1 MKRMMLYP
9 KGKVFNPRRAC
20 RRHTAGLDVRTFRQI
35 ARLRRRAAND
45 KRERWSED
53 DALPQGDAFAV
64 PYLLTMNEKSTLR
77 SFETLIPARL
87 DRIPWNQFHWVVVI
101 ALGITWTLDGLEV
114 TLNGAISGVL
124 QEPGVMNFSAT
135 QIGSIASAYLIGA
148 VGGALV
154 FGYLTDRWGRKK
166 LFFVT
171 LAIYLAGTLLTAF
184 SWSFWSFAAFRLIT
198 GAGIGGEYSAIGSA
212 IDELIPAEFRGRV
225 DLIINGS
232 YWLGA
237 AAGAASTLVIL
248 DPHIVA
254 PRLGWRFGFG
264 VGALLGLFILLL
276 RRHVPE
282 SPRWLMT
289 HGQRDE
295 AERVMKRIESRSEES
310 LGREL
315 PQPEGAPLAIHP
327 RESFGFGLV
336 ARRMYEKYL
345 SRSFLSLSL
354 ITSQAFLYNAVFFTY
369 ALILTR
375 FYHVPGGRTGLYL
388 VPFAA
393 GNFIGPLVL
402 GHFFDTIGRRPM
414 ISFTYAI
421 SAALLTLTGWLFARG
436 ALSADTQTI
445 AWTVIFFFASAAA
458 SSGYLTVSEIFPL
471 EIRALAIAFFYALGT
486 AIGGVVAPWLFGRLI
501 GSGSATNVFYGYLI
515 AAALMFGA
523 AIVELVY
530 GVKAERARLEGIAEP
545 LSSE

>member
-1 MKRMMLYP
+1 MTEK
-9 KGKVFNPRRAC
+9 
-20 RRHTAGLDVRTFRQI
+20 
-35 ARLRRRAAND
+35 AA
-45 KRERWSED
+45 S
-53 DALPQGDAFAV
+53 A
-64 PYLLTMNEKSTLR
+64 
-77 SFETLIPARL
+77 SFETRIPARL
-87 DRIPWNQFHWVVVI
+87 DGLPWNHFHWVVVLS
-101 ALGITWTLDGLEV
+101 LGVTWTLDGLEV

-124 QEPGVMNFSAT
+124 QEPGVMNFSAP

-154 FGYLTDRWGRKK
+154 FGYLTDRWGRKR
-166 LFFVT
+166 LFFIT

-184 SWSFWSFAAFRLIT
+184 SWNFWSFAAFRLIT

-212 IDELIPAEFRGRV
+212 IDELIPADFRGRV

-237 AAGAASTLVIL
+237 AAGAASTLIIL
-248 DPHIVA
+248 DPRIIA

-289 HGQRDE
+289 HGARDE
-295 AERVMKRIESRSEES
+295 AESVMEEIEARSEKS
-310 LGREL
+310 LGRAL
-315 PQPEGAPLAIHP
+315 PPPEGEPLVIHP
-327 RESFGFGLV
+327 RHSFGFGLV

-345 SRSFLSLSL
+345 SRSFLSLWL

-375 FYHVPGGRTGLYL
+375 FYHVPGGRTGMYL
-388 VPFAA
+388 LPFAA
-393 GNFIGPLVL
+393 GNFFGPLVL
-402 GHFFDTIGRRPM
+402 GHLFDTVGRRPM

-421 SAALLTLTGWLFARG
+421 SAALLTVTGWLFERG
-436 ALSADTQTI
+436 DLTAITQTI
-445 AWTVIFFFASAAA
+445 SWMAIFFFASAAA
-458 SSGYLTVSEIFPL
+458 SAGYLTVSEIFPL

-486 AIGGVVAPWLFGRLI
+486 AIGGIVAPWLFGVLI
-501 GSGSATNVFYGYLI
+501 GSGSAKEVFYGYLI
-515 AAALMFGA
+515 AAVLMFGA
-523 AIVELVY
+523 AIVELAC
-530 GVKAERARLEGIAEP
+530 GVKAERSRLESISEP
-545 LSSE
+545 LSAEEVQ

>member
-1 MKRMMLYP
+1 M
-9 KGKVFNPRRAC
+9 
-20 RRHTAGLDVRTFRQI
+20 
-35 ARLRRRAAND
+35 
-45 KRERWSED
+45 SEKS
-53 DALPQGDAFAV
+53 ALP
-64 PYLLTMNEKSTLR
+64 

-87 DRIPWNQFHWVVVI
+87 DRIPWNHFHWLVVI

-124 QEPGVMNFSAT
+124 QEPEVMNFSPS

-148 VGGALV
+148 VGGALA

-166 LFFVT
+166 LFFIT

-248 DPHIVA
+248 DPNIVA
-254 PRLGWRFGFG
+254 PQLGWRFGFG

-289 HGQRDE
+289 HGERDE
-295 AERVMKRIESRSEES
+295 AEQVMKRIESRSEES
-310 LGREL
+310 LGHEL
-315 PQPEGAPLAIHP
+315 PAPDEAPLVIHP
-327 RESFGFGLV
+327 PESFGFGLV

-421 SAALLTLTGWLFARG
+421 SAALLALTGWLFARG
-436 ALSADTQTI
+436 VLSANTQTI

-458 SSGYLTVSEIFPL
+458 SAGYLTVSEIFPL

-501 GSGSATNVFYGYLI
+501 GSGSAINVYYGYLI

-545 LSSE
+545 LSAGE

>member
-1 MKRMMLYP
+1 M
-9 KGKVFNPRRAC
+9 
-20 RRHTAGLDVRTFRQI
+20 T
-35 ARLRRRAAND
+35 D
-45 KRERWSED
+45 KSHL
-53 DALPQGDAFAV
+53 A
-64 PYLLTMNEKSTLR
+64 
-77 SFETLIPARL
+77 SFETHIPARL
-87 DRIPWNQFHWVVVI
+87 DRLPWNQFHWLVVI

-124 QEPGVMNFSAT
+124 QEPGVMNFSAP

-154 FGYLTDRWGRKK
+154 FGYLTDRWGRKR

-171 LAIYLAGTLLTAF
+171 LAIYLGGTLLTAF
-184 SWSFWSFAAFRLIT
+184 AWSFWSFAAFRLVT

-212 IDELIPAEFRGRV
+212 IDELIPAEFRGRI

-248 DPHIVA
+248 DPRIVE
-254 PRLGWRFGFG
+254 PQLGWRFGFG

-276 RRHVPE
+276 RKHVPE

-289 HGQRDE
+289 HGARDDAEKVMENIE
-295 AERVMKRIESRSEES
+295 ARSEKS
-310 LGREL
+310 LGRPL
-315 PQPEGAPLAIHP
+315 PSPEGSPLVIHP

-336 ARRMYEKYL
+336 ARRMYQKYL

-354 ITSQAFLYNAVFFTY
+354 IASQAFLYNAVFFTY

-388 VPFAA
+388 LPFAA
-393 GNFIGPLVL
+393 GNFLGPLVL
-402 GHFFDTIGRRPM
+402 GHLFDTVGRRPM
-414 ISFTYAI
+414 ISSTYAV
-421 SAALLTLTGWLFARG
+421 SAVLLALTGWLFARG
-436 ALSADTQTI
+436 DLSANTQTI
-445 AWTVIFFFASAAA
+445 AWAVIFFFASAAA

-486 AIGGVVAPWLFGRLI
+486 AIGGIVAPWFFGTLI
-501 GSGSATNVFYGYLI
+501 GSGSATNVFYGYTI
-515 AAALMFGA
+515 AAALMLGA
-523 AIVELVY
+523 AIVEAVY
-530 GVKAERARLEGIAEP
+530 GVKAERARLETLAQP
-545 LSSE
+545 LSSEE

>member
-1 MKRMMLYP
+1 M
-9 KGKVFNPRRAC
+9 
-20 RRHTAGLDVRTFRQI
+20 
-35 ARLRRRAAND
+35 
-45 KRERWSED
+45 SE
-53 DALPQGDAFAV
+53 
-64 PYLLTMNEKSTLR
+64 NSTLS
-77 SFETLIPARL
+77 SFETRIPARL
-87 DRIPWNQFHWVVVI
+87 DRIPWNEFHWLVAI
-101 ALGITWTLDGLEV
+101 ALGVTWTLDGLEV

-124 QEPGVMNFSAT
+124 QESGVMNFSAT

-148 VGGALV
+148 VGGALA
-154 FGYLTDRWGRKK
+154 FGYLTDRWGRKR

-184 SWSFWSFAAFRLIT
+184 SWNFWSFAAFRLIT

-225 DLIINGS
+225 DLIVNGS

-248 DPHIVA
+248 NPHIVA
-254 PRLGWRFGFG
+254 PNMGWRFGFG
-264 VGALLGLFILLL
+264 VGAVLGLFILLL
-276 RRHVPE
+276 RKHVPE

-289 HGQRDE
+289 HGERDE
-295 AERVMKRIESRSEES
+295 AEKVMEGIESRSKKS

-315 PQPEGAPLAIHP
+315 PPVEGAPLVIHP
-327 RESFGFGLV
+327 RPSFGFGLV

-375 FYHVPGGRTGLYL
+375 FYNVPGGRTGLYL
-388 VPFAA
+388 LPFAA
-393 GNFIGPLVL
+393 GNFLGPLLL

-414 ISFTYAI
+414 ISSTYAI
-421 SAALLTLTGWLFARG
+421 SAVLLALTGWLFARG
-436 ALSADTQTI
+436 DLSANTQTM

-458 SSGYLTVSEIFPL
+458 SAGYLTVSEIFPL

-501 GSGSATNVFYGYLI
+501 GSGSATNVFYGYAI

-523 AIVELVY
+523 AVVEVVY
-530 GVKAERARLEGIAEP
+530 GVKAERARLETLAEP
-545 LSSE
+545 LSSEQ

>member
-1 MKRMMLYP
+1 M
-9 KGKVFNPRRAC
+9 
-20 RRHTAGLDVRTFRQI
+20 
-35 ARLRRRAAND
+35 
-45 KRERWSED
+45 S
-53 DALPQGDAFAV
+53 
-64 PYLLTMNEKSTLR
+64 EKSTLNA
-77 SFETLIPARL
+77 FETHIPARL
-87 DRIPWNQFHWVVVI
+87 DRLPWNQFHWLVVI

-124 QEPGVMNFSAT
+124 QEPGVMNFSAP

-154 FGYLTDRWGRKK
+154 FGYLTDLWGRKK

-184 SWSFWSFAAFRLIT
+184 SWNFWSFAVFRLIT

-248 DPHIVA
+248 DPRIVA
-254 PRLGWRFGFG
+254 PQLGWRFGFG
-264 VGALLGLFILLL
+264 VGALLGLFILML
-276 RRHVPE
+276 RKHVPE

-289 HGQRDE
+289 HGARHDAEKVMGGIE
-295 AERVMKRIESRSEES
+295 AHSEKS
-310 LGREL
+310 LGRPL
-315 PQPEGAPLAIHP
+315 PPVESSPLMIYP

-336 ARRMYEKYL
+336 ARRMYQKYL

-388 VPFAA
+388 LPFAA
-393 GNFIGPLVL
+393 GNFFGPLVL

-414 ISFTYAI
+414 ISSTYAI
-421 SAALLTLTGWLFARG
+421 SAALLALTGWLFARG
-436 ALSADTQTI
+436 DLSANTQTI

-458 SSGYLTVSEIFPL
+458 SAGYLTVSEIFPL

-486 AIGGVVAPWLFGRLI
+486 AIGGIVAPWFFGTLI

-515 AAALMFGA
+515 AAVLMFGA
-523 AIVELVY
+523 AIVEVVY
-530 GVKAERARLEGIAEP
+530 GVKAERARLEALAEP
-545 LSSE
+545 LSAEE